1 LSSTHT
7 FFLALFFMTAALTFA
22 FVPLVTLHTRFL
34 LLAWTLAALHTTRRF
49 LESLLVTEFGDA
61 KMHACSMLLVL
72 ECSY

>member
-1 LSSTHT
+1 
-7 FFLALFFMTAALTFA
+7 LF
-22 FVPLVTLHTRFL
+22 
-34 LLAWTLAALHTTRRF
+34 ALHTTRRF